1 MKSVRTCLW
10 VAAAAV
16 LSVSLRAQEVET
28 IGGQQAVAH
37 EALVKFR
44 AEATPRARSAMAR
57 QYGIRQM
64 RALGR
69 AGAMHIRSESL
80 SAANLVE
87 RLSAEPDVLYAEP
100 NYIVRVADGPTATP
114 PNDPSFAAEWGL
126 QNTGQNGG
134 LPHADIDA
142 VAAWTISTGSHNV
155 VVGVVDTGIDYTHPD
170 LQPNIWSAPA
180 PYTLTFAPGQILSCP
195 AGSHGYDAIL
205 NACDPMDQ
213 NNHGT
218 HVAGT
223 IGAAGNNGQGAVG
236 VNWTVQMIGF
246 RFLDAT
252 GTGTIAN
259 AIRAID
265 AAIQIKEAFPAQA
278 NIQILSNSWGGPGFS
293 QALLDEVNATG
304 DAGML
309 FVAAAGNNGEDLGA
323 APTFPAAYTAPNK
336 IVVAATDDTDA
347 LAYFSNY
354 GATIVDLGAPGVN
367 ILSTII
373 GGKYETLSGTSMAT
387 PHVSGA
393 AALVLSVCSLS
404 TAALRQTIVST
415 ADPVPSLVF
424 KTITGS
430 RLNAYRAVH
439 SCAGQGSAPG
449 IALTATPSQ
458 LSLAPGG
465 TATTTITVAGA
476 GGFKGTVGL
485 GVSGLPAGVTATF
498 SPAAVPVGGA
508 ALLTLRASASAP
520 PVNASVTITAT
531 SGLLSNSF
539 ALVVGVSATG
549 NFTVSATPASQ
560 TIHQGGSA
568 LFKIAVTSSGG
579 FSGNVA
585 LQVNGVP
592 LNSSVSYG
600 VGASGSLTMNVA
612 TTRLTPTGS
621 YPISIVGTA
630 GGLTESAG
638 VTLNVMK

>member
-16 LSVSLRAQEVET
+16 LCIPLGAQETEV
-28 IGGQQAVAH
+28 IGGRQAVAH

-44 AEATPRARSAMAR
+44 AESTPRARLALIR
-57 QYGIRQM
+57 QYGIREM

-69 AGAMHIRSESL
+69 TGAMHVHAESL
-80 SAANLVE
+80 SAAKLVE
-87 RLSAEPDVLYAEP
+87 QLNAEPGVLYAEP
-100 NYIVRVADGPTATP
+100 NYIVHVADGPTTTP

-180 PYTLTFAPGQILSCP
+180 AYTLTFAPGQILSCP
-195 AGSHGYDAIL
+195 EGSHGYDAIL
-205 NACDPMDQ
+205 NTCDPMDQ

-223 IGAAGNNGQGAVG
+223 IGATGNNGNGTVG
-236 VNWTVQMIGF
+236 VNWTVQIAGF
-246 RFLDAT
+246 RFLDST

-259 AIRAID
+259 AIRAIE
-265 AAIQIKEAFPAQA
+265 AAIQVKEAFPAQA
-278 NIQILSNSWGGPGFS
+278 NIQVLSNSWGGPGYS
-293 QALLDEVNATG
+293 QALLDEVNAAG

-309 FVAAAGNNGEDLGA
+309 FVAAAGNNGEDLST
-323 APTFPAAYTAPNK
+323 APTYPAAYPAPNK
-336 IVVAATDDTDA
+336 IVVAATDDNDA

-367 ILSTII
+367 ILSTIM
-373 GGKYETLSGTSMAT
+373 GGKYEMLSGTSMAT
-387 PHVSGA
+387 PHVSGT

-404 TAALRQTIVST
+404 TAALRQAIVST
-415 ADPVPSLVF
+415 ADPVPSLAF

-439 SCAGQGSAPG
+439 SCASESSAPG

-458 LSLAPGG
+458 LTLAPGG
-465 TATTTITVAGA
+465 TAVTVVTVAGA

-508 ALLTLRASASAP
+508 AVLTLKASASAAP
-520 PVNASVTITAT
+520 ANVSAAITAT
-531 SGLLSNSF
+531 SGLLNSSF
-539 ALVVGVSATG
+539 ALVVGVSSTG
-549 NFTVSATPASQ
+549 SFTINATPASQ
-560 TIHQGGSA
+560 TIRQGS
-568 LFKIAVTSSGG
+568 IAMYKVTVASSGG
-579 FSGNVA
+579 FTGNVT

-592 LNSSVSYG
+592 PNSSVSYG
-600 VGASGSLTMNVA
+600 VAASGSLTMNVA
-612 TTRLTPTGS
+612 TTRLTPVGS
-621 YPISIVGTA
+621 YPISIVGMSS
-630 GGLTESAG
+630 GLTESAG
-638 VTLNVMK
+638 ITLNVTQ

>member
-16 LSVSLRAQEVET
+16 LSVSVCAQEVEV
-28 IGGQQAVAH
+28 IGGRQAVAH

-44 AEATPRARSAMAR
+44 SETSRRAQFALTRP
-57 QYGIRQM
+57 YGIWQM

-69 AGAMHIRSESL
+69 TGAMHVRSESL
-80 SAANLVE
+80 SAAKLVE
-87 RLSAEPDVLYAEP
+87 QLSAEPGVLYAEP
-100 NYIVRVADGPTATP
+100 NYIVHVVDAPTTTP

-126 QNTGQNGG
+126 QNTGQTGG

-180 PYTLTFAPGQILSCP
+180 AYTLTFAPGNILSCP

-205 NACDPMDQ
+205 NTCDPMDQ

-223 IGAAGNNGQGAVG
+223 IGASGDNGQGVVG

-252 GTGTIAN
+252 GTGTVAN

-265 AAIQIKEAFPAQA
+265 AAIQVKEAFPAQA
-278 NIQILSNSWGGPGFS
+278 NIQVLSNSWGGPGYS
-293 QALLDEVNATG
+293 QALLDEVNASG

-309 FVAAAGNNGEDLGA
+309 FVASAGNNGEDLGA
-323 APTFPAAYTAPNK
+323 APTYPAAFTAPNK
-336 IVVAATDDTDA
+336 IVVAATDDNDA

-367 ILSTII
+367 IFSTVI
-373 GGKYETLSGTSMAT
+373 GGKYEMLSGTSMAT

-404 TAALRQTIVST
+404 TPALRQAIVST
-415 ADPVPSLVF
+415 ADPIPSLAF

-439 SCAGQGSAPG
+439 SCAGQNSAPG

-458 LSLAPGG
+458 LTLSPGG
-465 TATTTITVAGA
+465 TAVTVVTVAGA

-508 ALLTLRASASAP
+508 ALLTLKATASAAPANTSA
-520 PVNASVTITAT
+520 TITAM

-539 ALVVGVSATG
+539 SLVVGVSSTG
-549 NFTVSATPASQ
+549 SFTVSATPASQ
-560 TIHQGGSA
+560 TIRQGSSA
-568 LFKIAVTSSGG
+568 LFKVAVTSSGG
-579 FSGNVA
+579 FTGNVA
-585 LQVNGVP
+585 LQVNGIP
-592 LNSSVSYG
+592 PNSSVSYG
-600 VGASGSLTMNVA
+600 IAASGSLTMNVA
-612 TTRLTPTGS
+612 TSGLTPVGS
-621 YPISIVGTA
+621 YPISLVGTSE
-630 GGLTESAG
+630 GLTESAA
-638 VTLNVMK
+638 VTLNVTQ

>member
-10 VAAAAV
+10 VAAAV
-16 LSVSLRAQEVET
+16 LSISLCAQEVEV
-28 IGGQQAVAH
+28 IGGRQAVAH
-37 EALVKFR
+37 EALLKFR
-44 AEATPRARSAMAR
+44 AEIAPRVRFALARE
-57 QYGIRQM
+57 YGIREM

-69 AGAMHIRSESL
+69 TGAMHVRSESL
-80 SAANLVE
+80 SAAKLVE
-87 RLSAEPDVLYAEP
+87 QLSAEPAVLYAEP
-100 NYIVRVADGPTATP
+100 NYFVHIVDNPTTTP

-126 QNTGQNGG
+126 QNTGQTGG

-142 VAAWTISTGSHNV
+142 VSAWAISTGSHNV
-155 VVGVVDTGIDYTHPD
+155 VIGVVDTGIDYTHPD

-180 PYTLTFAPGQILSCP
+180 AYTLTFAPGDILSCP

-205 NACDPMDQ
+205 NTCDPMDQ

-223 IGAAGNNGQGAVG
+223 IGATGDNGQGTVG
-236 VNWTVQMIGF
+236 VNWTVQIAGF

-252 GTGTIAN
+252 GTGTIAG
-259 AIRAID
+259 AILAIE
-265 AAIQIKEAFPAQA
+265 AAIQVKEAFPTQGD
-278 NIQILSNSWGGPGFS
+278 IQVLSNSWGGPGFS

-309 FVAAAGNNGEDLGA
+309 FVAAAGNDGEDLGA
-323 APTFPAAYTAPNK
+323 APTYPAAYTAPNK
-336 IVVAATDDTDA
+336 IVVAATDDDDD
-347 LAYFSNY
+347 LAWFSNY

-373 GGKYETLSGTSMAT
+373 GGKYETMSGTSMAT

-404 TAALRQTIVST
+404 TAALRQAIVST
-415 ADPVPSLVF
+415 ADPVPSLAF

-439 SCAGQGSAPG
+439 SCAGQSSAPG

-458 LSLAPGG
+458 VTLAPGG
-465 TATTTITVAGA
+465 TAVTVVTVAGA

-508 ALLTLRASASAP
+508 ALLTLTASASAAP
-520 PVNASVTITAT
+520 ANMSATITAT
-531 SGLLSNSF
+531 SGTVSNSF

-549 NFTVSATPASQ
+549 SFAVSATPASQ
-560 TIHQGGSA
+560 TIRQGSSA
-568 LFKIAVTSSGG
+568 LFKVTVTSSGG
-579 FSGNVA
+579 FTGNVA
-585 LQVNGVP
+585 LQVNGIP
-592 LNSSVSYG
+592 PNSSVSYG
-600 VGASGSLTMNVA
+600 EAASGSLTMNVA
-612 TTRLTPTGS
+612 TTMLTPAGS
-621 YPISIVGTA
+621 YPIGIVGTS
-630 GGLTESAG
+630 GGLTESAA
-638 VTLNVMK
+638 VTLNVTQ